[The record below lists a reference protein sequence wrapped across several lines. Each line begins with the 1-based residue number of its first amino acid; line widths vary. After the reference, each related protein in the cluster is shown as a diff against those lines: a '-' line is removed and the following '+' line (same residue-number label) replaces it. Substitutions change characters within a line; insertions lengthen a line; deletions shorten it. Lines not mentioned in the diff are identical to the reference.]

1 MLHTSQ
7 KINLKS
13 LAVFAA
19 EYLLKASTS
28 RPTFCQSL
36 LNPCTN
42 LIHIPIITNVSMMV
56 CQFVY
61 IHIYNSTYDVNILVY
76 TIFYMGG
83 WVVLLYDFLSIYD
96 FYEALNVQ
104 TLWLFDWIFKF
115 VLSLFSS
122 VIWFRNPVS
131 HSRMSSW
138 HMSWS
143 RVRNEFEF
151 ETELESS
158 RVALKVVSTGLMW
171 HCQCIITEVIT

>member
-1 MLHTSQ
+1 MLHTSK

-36 LNPCTN
+36 LNPCIN

-61 IHIYNSTYDVNILVY
+61 IYIYTIPHTTLIYSYIQYFIWADGWFCC
-76 TIFYMGG
+76 TIFY
-83 WVVLLYDFLSIYD
+83 LYD

-115 VLSLFSS
+115 VLSCFSS